1 MKTHFLLLG
10 LIFHAALSS
19 AAPGD
24 IDLTFN
30 PGTGANQ
37 EVHAMAFGSNGT
49 IYIAGEFTTLN
60 NTQRVHIGRLL
71 NDGTVDFAFDP
82 QMSADSGIYSI
93 ALTSNGKV
101 VIGGN
106 FATFNS
112 LPRGSVARLRDDGS
126 LDLAFGNPGFNSIVT
141 SVTVLAGDQVLA
153 VGSFSSV
160 AGTPRRN
167 VARLNAN
174 GTLDA
179 SFNPCSGISNTF
191 NVFTAVL
198 QPDGKVIIAGNFTNV
213 AGTVRYYVAR
223 VMQSGILDPSFD
235 CGFVGGAN
243 ISHVWLQPDGKVII
257 GGAFNSI
264 DGYSRIGIARLNTN
278 GVIDTSFLMPNGL
291 TPGPTA
297 LAFQPDGRLVVG
309 GGFGVS
315 VPGFNQN
322 YLVRLNSN
330 GSIDPTLR
338 ANINSALEAV
348 LLQAE
353 ARILVGGLF
362 NSVNSTN
369 LGRVARLQNDLTSAA
384 TISQVG
390 IGLHAGITLNGS
402 IGGQYRI
409 EYVTNLVAAG
419 MWTPLTNVTLESP
432 TQIFYDPQPIH
443 GRTNRFY
450 RVVQTGP

>member
-1 MKTHFLLLG
+1 MLNKPVGLPLWLKSKWSMKTHFLLLSI
-10 LIFHAALSS
+10 IFCASLGF

-37 EVHAMAFGSNGT
+37 QVHAMALGSNGV
-49 IYIAGEFTTLN
+49 IYVAGEFTTLN
-60 NTQRVHIGRLL
+60 NTQRVRIGRLL
-71 NDGTVDFAFDP
+71 SDGTVDFAFDP
-82 QMSADSGIYSI
+82 QMSADSGIHSI

-106 FATFNS
+106 FSTFNS

-126 LDLAFGNPGFNSIVT
+126 LDLAFGNPAFSSIVT

-191 NVFTAVL
+191 NVLAAVM

-213 AGTVRYYVAR
+213 AGAARYYVAR
-223 VMQSGILDPSFD
+223 VMQNGVLDSSFD

-243 ISHVWLQPDGKVII
+243 ISQVWLQQDGKVII
-257 GGAFNSI
+257 GGAFSSI

-278 GVIDTSFLMPNGL
+278 GVIDTSFLVPNGL
-291 TPGPTA
+291 SSGPSA
-297 LAFQPDGRLVVG
+297 LAFEPDGKLVVG
-309 GGFGVS
+309 GGFGIS
-315 VPGFNQN
+315 MPGFNQ
-322 YLVRLNSN
+322 
-330 GSIDPTLR
+330 
-338 ANINSALEAV
+338 
-348 LLQAE
+348 
-353 ARILVGGLF
+353 
-362 NSVNSTN
+362 
-369 LGRVARLQNDLTSAA
+369 
-384 TISQVG
+384 
-390 IGLHAGITLNGS
+390 
-402 IGGQYRI
+402 
-409 EYVTNLVAAG
+409 
-419 MWTPLTNVTLESP
+419 
-432 TQIFYDPQPIH
+432 
-443 GRTNRFY
+443 
-450 RVVQTGP
+450 